1 MNRTT
6 SIRAR
11 KTTASDVIL
20 IESRFSRE
28 RLTPCSQGQNQY
40 DRPCLDGY
48 KAIWPQA
55 LSRKGLLSP
64 MNAPASSE
72 EASPLQQ
79 FVKAHPWL
87 VALAWVVMI
96 FPIGWLISHFLL
108 SRVPSGPVRAV
119 LLETGLIVAAF
130 VFLSL
135 LRWWHDIG
143 FTKGIG
149 RDDVLVCL
157 FPTLLT
163 LYIAWGALSS
173 STVGSMIF
181 FLAIYACLIAV
192 AEESIV
198 RGIILQT
205 LLPKGV
211 LRALFLSTLIF
222 ALLHVGNLFA
232 GLSWAYVS
240 GQVLFTFGNGMA
252 YAVMRVRTGSI
263 WPAIILHGLTDFG
276 ALAFTAMTGIKPLSI
291 LSALLAGGS
300 ICSVY
305 LIYAA
310 LALHPS
316 KLRELRTRFRPETR
330 PSPSR
335 GRAALSRGSH
345 SHVAVPEVTTREKQ
359 RMHDRAKSHPRTA
372 RNRHH

>member
-1 MNRTT
+1 
-6 SIRAR
+6 
-11 KTTASDVIL
+11 
-20 IESRFSRE
+20 
-28 RLTPCSQGQNQY
+28 
-40 DRPCLDGY
+40 
-48 KAIWPQA
+48 
-55 LSRKGLLSP
+55 

-79 FVKAHPWL
+79 FVNAHPWL
-87 VALAWVVMI
+87 FALAWVVMI
-96 FPIGWLISHFLL
+96 FPMSWLISHFLL
-108 SRVPSGPVRAV
+108 ARVTSGPVRAV
-119 LLETGLIVAAF
+119 ILETGLTVVAF

-135 LRWWHDIG
+135 LRWWHHIG
-143 FTKGIG
+143 FTKGIRG
-149 RDDVLVCL
+149 GDVPICL

-163 LYIAWGALSS
+163 VSIAWGALSS

-192 AEESIV
+192 AEESIF

-232 GLSWAYVS
+232 GRSWAYVS
-240 GQVLFTFGNGMA
+240 GQVLFTFGDGMA

-276 ALAFTAMTGIKPLSI
+276 ALAFTTTTGIKPSSFLI
-291 LSALLAGGS
+291 ELLAGGS

-305 LIYAA
+305 MIYAA
-310 LALHPS
+310 IALRPS
-316 KLRELRTRFRPETR
+316 KLRELRARFQPETR
-330 PSPSR
+330 SSPSR
-335 GRAALSRGSH
+335 GRAVLNSGSH
-345 SHVAVPEVTTREKQ
+345 SRVAVPEVTTREKQ
-359 RMHDRAKSHPRTA
+359 RRHDRAKSHPRAA